1 MKDGGVKRQDV
12 LIAPS
17 VCCNIYPYGW
27 SIEDVL
33 NGGLLTNYGGS
44 VSQLAV
50 QRYPRGKSIPY
61 GLRQ

>member
-17 VCCNIYPYGW
+17 VCCNLRPGGW
-27 SIEDVL
+27 SIQDVL
-33 NGGLLTNYGGS
+33 DGGLLNTYGGS

-50 QRYPRGKSIPY
+50 QRYPRGKRFP
-61 GLRQ
+61 